1 MKRYKWLI
9 LAGLLIAILGLAV
22 GGCGGTIVIT
32 LPGQGDSLPVINSFV
47 ADPNNITSGAFSTLI
62 WNVSNANMVS
72 IDQGIGTVESIGSA
86 SVSPIMSTT
95 YILTATNDSGSATA
109 AAQVIV
115 SGTPPSPMP
124 AGLPIINS
132 FTATPTIIPAASST
146 ILSWDVSNATS
157 LSISPTVGGVGASG
171 STLVSPAATTNY
183 TLTASNA
190 AGTTVA
196 NIQVIVSTVT
206 PSPSV
211 TVLPVIHYFS
221 ADPESIF
228 AGESSTLSW
237 SVSNAPSVT
246 INPNQYRQ
254 LSFDPTQSLPFYPSE
269 TTTYTLTATNSAGTI
284 SETVTVTVNPQPEAT
299 SSLNWAGTWDTS
311 WGTMHLSQSAYEVTG
326 TYTWD
331 DGKIVGVAYVSK
343 FTGEKTLKGTWS
355 EEPTYAPPYDAG
367 DFEFTMSPDGN
378 SFTGCWRYGSSG
390 EWEDCMW
397 NGTRISP

>member
-9 LAGLLIAILGLAV
+9 LAGLLIAILGFAV

-32 LPGQGDSLPVINSFV
+32 LPGQGDSLPVINSFI
-47 ADPNNITSGAFSTLI
+47 ADPNNITSGSFSTLI
-62 WNVSNANMVS
+62 WSVSNANMVS
-72 IDQGIGTVESIGSA
+72 IDQGIGTVESTGST

-95 YILTATNDSGSATA
+95 YILTATNDSGSTTA
-109 AAQVIV
+109 ATQVTV
-115 SGTPPSPMP
+115 SGTPPPSTP

-132 FTATPTIIPAASST
+132 FIATPPIIPTASST

-157 LSISPTVGGVGASG
+157 LSISPTVGSVGASG
-171 STLVSPAATTNY
+171 STSISPATTTNY

-196 NIQVIVSTVT
+196 NVQVIVSAVT
-206 PSPSV
+206 PSPSL
-211 TVLPVIHYFS
+211 TGLPVIHYFS
-221 ADPESIF
+221 ADPESIV
-228 AGESSTLSW
+228 AGESSTLGW

-254 LSFDPTQSLPFYPSE
+254 LSFDPTESLPFYPSV

-284 SETVTVTVNPQPEAT
+284 SETVTVTVNPQPAT
-299 SSLNWAGTWDTS
+299 LPILNWAGTWDTN
-311 WGTMHLSQSAYEVTG
+311 WGTMHLSQSAGQVTG
-326 TYTWD
+326 TYSWD
-331 DGKIVGVAYVSK
+331 DGKIVGYISK
-343 FTGEKTLKGTWS
+343 NLSGNILVGTWS

-367 DFEFTMSPDGN
+367 DIEWTMAPDFN

-397 NGTRISP
+397 QGTRIAP